1 MISLAWHPTCIMSHR
16 LRAEG
21 LPVKCLPPPPQD
33 PVPEGEDVGTLLD
46 WDGEQQCW
54 LHDGM
59 LHRKRVQ
66 VSKRCS
72 ELLAPL
78 LCSSPIPYWVVVLCL
93 SFLALIL
100 CLFPSSL
107 PQFQRRVRIPLARKS
122 CRLLPSWGLGT
133 SAPDFAAGSQ
143 KPPAPCSSQGRP
155 CLGSQLVPPCSACA
169 IRQPISKKLI
179 L

>member
-1 MISLAWHPTCIMSHR
+1 MSHR

-66 VSKRCS
+66 VSKHCS

-100 CLFPSSL
+100 CPFPSSL
-107 PQFQRRVRIPLARKS
+107 PQFQRRVRIPLARKAADCS
-122 CRLLPSWGLGT
+122 HPGDWGLLHPTLLQEAKNLRRRAAAREGPA
-133 SAPDFAAGSQ
+133 SAASWCPLALPVPS
-143 KPPAPCSSQGRP
+143 
-155 CLGSQLVPPCSACA
+155 GSQLA
-169 IRQPISKKLI
+169 RN
-179 L
+179 

>member
-1 MISLAWHPTCIMSHR
+1 MSHR

-21 LPVKCLPPPPQD
+21 LPVKCLPPPPRA
-33 PVPEGEDVGTLLD
+33 PVPEGEDVGTVLD
-46 WDGEQQCW
+46 WDGERQCW

-59 LHRKRVQ
+59 LHRKRLQ

-72 ELLAPL
+72 GLPAPQ
-78 LCSSPIPYWVVVLCL
+78 LCSSPIPYRVVVLRL
-93 SFLALIL
+93 SFPTLTLSP
-100 CLFPSSL
+100 FPSSF
-107 PQFQRRVRIPLARKS
+107 PRFQRRVRIPLARKAADCS
-122 CRLLPSWGLGT
+122 HPGVWGL
-133 SAPDFAAGSQ
+133 DFCTRLCCRKP

>member
-1 MISLAWHPTCIMSHR
+1 MSHR
-16 LRAEG
+16 LCAEG
-21 LPVKCLPPPPQD
+21 LPVKCLPPPPRA
-33 PVPEGEDVGTLLD
+33 PVPEGEDVGTVPD

-59 LHRKRVQ
+59 LHRKRLQ

-72 ELLAPL
+72 GFQLLCFAPL
-78 LCSSPIPYWVVVLCL
+78 LFPIGWWFYASVSLSP
-93 SFLALIL
+93 
-100 CLFPSSL
+100 FPSSF
-107 PQFQRRVRIPLARKS
+107 PRFQRRVRIPLARKAADCS
-122 CRLLPSWGLGT
+122 NPGVWGL
-133 SAPDFAAGSQ
+133 DFCTRLCCRKP